1 MLRAFRITV
10 NGKAYDVMV
19 EEVGSGPSNSGA
31 PAIPAADKR
40 QAAAPIRAAAQP
52 EPAASS
58 AGSAPAPSLAAAP
71 ARQDEA
77 LSSKPLGS
85 GTVKAPIPG
94 TIRAIK
100 VVQGQ
105 AVARGDVILI
115 LDAMKME
122 NEVCAESDGTVTRVF
137 VETGTM
143 VNTGDPL
150 LEIS

>member
-10 NGKAYDVMV
+10 NGNAYDVMV
-19 EEVGSGPSNSGA
+19 EEVGSGPSASGT
-31 PAIPAADKR
+31 PPIPPAAKP
-40 QAAAPIRAAAQP
+40 QAAAASIQAA
-52 EPAASS
+52 EPAASPAVPVS
-58 AGSAPAPSLAAAP
+58 APSLAAAP

-77 LSSKPLGS
+77 LSPKPLGS
-85 GTVKAPIPG
+85 GTAKAPIPG
-94 TIRAIK
+94 TISAIK
-100 VVQGQ
+100 VDLGQ

-122 NEVCAESDGTVTRVF
+122 NEVCAESDGTVTRIF
-137 VETGTM
+137 VEAGNM